1 MDPKLQFLWLVL
13 NKLAF
18 ACKITSHYIIKTD
31 SANSG
36 NQIPPYSRVCSF
48 CFDCLCLKG
57 SLRCKLKFLGLFCAF
72 PGTRVVTF

>member
-36 NQIPPYSRVCSF
+36 NQIPPLTLGFAVFVLIVYASR
-48 CFDCLCLKG
+48 
-57 SLRCKLKFLGLFCAF
+57 AA
-72 PGTRVVTF
+72 